1 MTLSPPFTTVLALV
15 ESVRDGDL
23 PAGEYLL
30 GAALTARA
38 PVTLVLPLQPLP
50 GGGGAGGLQELVL
63 DGGDGWLD
71 DQGHQEAEG
80 GGTRQ
85 IQNLS
90 VCWYEGAVANSGQQ
104 IKLISRN

>member
-1 MTLSPPFTTVLALV
+1 MTLGPPSTTVLALV

-30 GAALTARA
+30 GAALPARA
-38 PVTLVLPLQPLP
+38 PVALVLPLQPLP

-80 GGTRQ
+80 GGT
-85 IQNLS
+85 
-90 VCWYEGAVANSGQQ
+90 EGVM
-104 IKLISRN
+104 RV